1 MNWLLVFIGGGLG
14 SLLRYGIGRVVI
26 EFFRGYT
33 TFPLAS
39 LLSNLIA
46 TTIVAFLLFRL
57 PYKLTDLQRLFW
69 VIGFCGGFSTFS
81 TFSLENWILIEQKAW
96 AYLILN
102 LVLSLGLSIL
112 VLFALSK
119 SALNG

>member
-102 LVLSLGLSIL
+102 LALSLGLSIL